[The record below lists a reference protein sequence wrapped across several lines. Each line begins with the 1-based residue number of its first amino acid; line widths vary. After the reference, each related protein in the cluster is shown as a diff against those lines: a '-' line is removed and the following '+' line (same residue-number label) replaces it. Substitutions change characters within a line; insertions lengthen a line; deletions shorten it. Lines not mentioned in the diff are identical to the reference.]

1 MRLAI
6 ASDHAGY
13 PLKQHLVG
21 FLRAQGHHVLD
32 LGVHA
37 EQPSTDYPDAAI
49 AVGRA
54 LQRQEAERGIVLCG
68 SGVGVCIAAN
78 KLHGVYAAICHD
90 TYSAA
95 QGVEHDGMNVL
106 CLGARVV
113 GITLA
118 EHLCAAFIAAQ
129 FQADQERFVRRADKV
144 KALEQG
150 LAPSGQR
157 PLG

>member
-1 MRLAI
+1 MKLAI

-13 PLKQHLVG
+13 PLKQHLVA
-21 FLRAQGHHVLD
+21 FLRAQGHEVQD
-32 LGVHA
+32 LGVDA

-49 AVGRA
+49 AVGQA

-118 EHLCAAFIAAQ
+118 EHLCLAFLGAH
-129 FQADQERFVRRADKV
+129 FQADQARFVRRADKV
-144 KALEQG
+144 KALEG
-150 LAPSGQR
+150 R
-157 PLG
+157 

>member
-1 MRLAI
+1 MKVAI
-6 ASDHAGY
+6 ASDHAGFA
-13 PLKQHLVG
+13 LKQHLVG
-21 FLRAQGHHVLD
+21 FLRGQGHELQD
-32 LGVHA
+32 LGVDA
-37 EQPSTDYPDAAI
+37 EQPSVDYPDAAI
-49 AVGRA
+49 AVGQA

-78 KLHGVYAAICHD
+78 KLHGIYAAICHD

-106 CLGARVV
+106 CLGGRVI

-118 EHLCAAFIAAQ
+118 EHLCQAFLGAS

-144 KALEQG
+144 KALEG
-150 LAPSGQR
+150 
-157 PLG
+157 